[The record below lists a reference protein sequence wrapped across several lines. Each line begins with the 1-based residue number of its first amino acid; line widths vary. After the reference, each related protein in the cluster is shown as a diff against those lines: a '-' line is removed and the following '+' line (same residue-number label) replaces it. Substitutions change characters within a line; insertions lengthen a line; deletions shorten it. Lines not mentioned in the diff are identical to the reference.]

1 MALKIKLKA
10 PSDSSNSPQPQPQT
24 PTTENGRKVPKI
36 KIKAPQQ
43 QQDQIEPQQTKPSS
57 ISLKRHSE
65 STNNHEKPKKLKLS
79 LSKNQNQSNPSKPK
93 IIPRVRVKPTRVPGE
108 GYDSEAPDLEDDPLI
123 EQGIIIRFLNDVNL
137 DFVHN
142 AIDSGDLTGLNVKWI
157 TREKAVV
164 NVNGNLYS
172 ARLID
177 LPTLT
182 EIYKSIDK
190 KNIFKN
196 FDVCQILL
204 ILHIINPA
212 QLNTEKDF
220 EVPEEYLFNHPF
232 YNYVKNNE
240 IKKKKFVLKDGL
252 LNPFKDVYRRFRPTR
267 VDHRVIEDIE
277 ASVDSLI
284 KLDDEAE
291 ESHFEIIDKSAQPR
305 FGQVSEVSTPTTMET
320 RPIIARPESQNRDSV
335 ELENEAPG
343 IANNE
348 ALEAEDFELNL
359 EEELNKVFDDE
370 GEVEEPTITVSSE
383 MVQALK
389 DEEAELVVE
398 QSLENGD
405 IDDLFGDYE
414 EEEEEVEEQ
423 EEGEQ
428 EDEEEEEEEEDEE
441 EDEEEEEEEDDEEAE
456 QNKAGMSHTKLL
468 QEEIAELEKVV
479 ESHKKNLASATNKMM
494 KMKYQNTISS
504 LSASLDQKK
513 KELEKSQEN
522 FSKDSDP
529 KPIDDKV
536 DNELEDEDNEEE
548 GLPDEDENLSI
559 DDLF

>member
-10 PSDSSNSPQPQPQT
+10 PSESSSTPQPT
-24 PTTENGRKVPKI
+24 SIENGSKIPKI
-36 KIKAPQQ
+36 KIKAPQPQPQQEQ
-43 QQDQIEPQQTKPSS
+43 QQDQLPHQ
-57 ISLKRHSE
+57 SLQRKRHNTDTLNE
-65 STNNHEKPKKLKLS
+65 NEKPKKLKLS
-79 LSKNQNQSNPSKPK
+79 LSKNQNKQNQTNKPR
-93 IIPRVRVKPTRVPGE
+93 IIPRVRIKPTRVPGE

-123 EQGIIIRFLNDVNL
+123 EQGIIIRFLDDANL
-137 DFVHN
+137 DFVHT

-177 LPTLT
+177 LPTVT
-182 EIYKSIDK
+182 EIYKTIDK

-204 ILHIINPA
+204 VLHIINPA

-232 YNYVKNNE
+232 YKHVKNNE
-240 IKKKKFVLKDGL
+240 IKKKKFVLRDGL

-284 KLDDEAE
+284 KLDNEAE
-291 ESHFEIIDKSAQPR
+291 ESHFEILDKSSQPR
-305 FGQVSEVSTPTTMET
+305 LGRASEVSTPINYEQ
-320 RPIIARPESQNRDSV
+320 RPVKQEFKRDSV

-343 IANNE
+343 EPDAG
-348 ALEAEDFELNL
+348 EAEDFELNL

-370 GEVEEPTITVSSE
+370 GETEEPVVTVPSSIAE
-383 MVQALK
+383 ALNN
-389 DEEAELVVE
+389 DEAEIVVDE
-398 QSLENGD
+398 GLENGD
-405 IDDLFGDYE
+405 IDDLFGDYGEDAE
-414 EEEEEVEEQ
+414 EEEEIHEGEEQ
-423 EEGEQ
+423 E
-428 EDEEEEEEEEDEE
+428 EEEEEEEEDDDEE
-441 EDEEEEEEEDDEEAE
+441 EDEEDEEEDEDTA
-456 QNKAGMSHTKLL
+456 QNKAGLSHTKLL
-468 QEEIAELEKVV
+468 QEEISELEKVV
-479 ESHKKNLASATNKMM
+479 ETHKKNLASATNKMT

-513 KELEKSQEN
+513 KELDKSQELHTKN
-522 FSKDSDP
+522 AEI
-529 KPIDDKV
+529 KPNDAFDE
-536 DNELEDEDNEEE
+536 DADDEDNEDEE
-548 GLPDEDENLSI
+548 LQDDDANDDI